1 MVSRVHS
8 LVAGRSCRGGT
19 SVSGPKR
26 VRVYFVDADA
36 TDTDTSG
43 DEVTRRRV
51 REVIDIQFPSPSA
64 ELAPSPVPQ
73 RRLVTSTS
81 LPRRRAGMAVSRRFR
96 GVRRRPWGR
105 FSAEIRDPSLQKR
118 LWLGT
123 FDTAEEAAAV
133 YDNAALRIK
142 GSHAV
147 TNFPSDSPT
156 AKPKEKP
163 RPPSSQMQLR
173 PRRQDSPATTT
184 ASATT
189 TPCPAPAGAAIAS
202 TPAPPQPEDNGKP
215 QLAQPVRIPDLR
227 PPVRWRRG
235 DRAVVRA
242 PRRARRPVRA
252 AAAFPGRGVRLATVV
267 GGRGL
272 RDGGASGGQRRQ
284 REMTPL
290 SLSARG
296 KKNGGRSMRRAGQPE
311 APAGGSSQQQS
322 RRR

>member
-43 DEVTRRRV
+43 DELTRRRV

-64 ELAPSPVPQ
+64 ELAPLPVLQ

-133 YDNAALRIK
+133 YDDAALRIK

-189 TPCPAPAGAAIAS
+189 TPSAASCPAPAGAANAP
-202 TPAPPQPEDNGKP
+202 TPAPAQPEDNGTP
-215 QLAQPVRIPDLR
+215 SSLNLFASPTSVPRYAGDEVTAPSFEHLVELGDLSV
-227 PPVRWRRG
+227 PP
-235 DRAVVRA
+235 
-242 PRRARRPVRA
+242 PPSKA
-252 AAAFPGRGVRLATVV
+252 AEFDWLPWWEAEDFVTA
-267 GGRGL
+267 GL
-272 RDGGASGGQRRQ
+272 
-284 REMTPL
+284 
-290 SLSARG
+290 
-296 KKNGGRSMRRAGQPE
+296 
-311 APAGGSSQQQS
+311 PAGSAVSVK
-322 RRR
+322 

>member
-1 MVSRVHS
+1 MMSRVGS
-8 LVAGRSCRGGT
+8 LAAGRSRRGGT

-43 DEVTRRRV
+43 DELTRRRV

-133 YDNAALRIK
+133 YDDAALRIK

-147 TNFPSDSPT
+147 TNFPSDSPA
-156 AKPKEKP
+156 AKPRP
-163 RPPSSQMQLR
+163 RPPSSQMKLR
-173 PRRQDSPATTT
+173 PRRQDSPVTTT
-184 ASATT
+184 ASAITT
-189 TPCPAPAGAAIAS
+189 TPSAASCPAPAAA
-202 TPAPPQPEDNGKP
+202 PAPTLAPAQPEGNGTP
-215 QLAQPVRIPDLR
+215 ITFNLFASPTSVPRYAGDEVAAPSFEHLVELGDLSV
-227 PPVRWRRG
+227 PPPPSSKAAEFDWLPWWEAEDFVTAG
-235 DRAVVRA
+235 LPADSAVSV
-242 PRRARRPVRA
+242 
-252 AAAFPGRGVRLATVV
+252 
-267 GGRGL
+267 
-272 RDGGASGGQRRQ
+272 
-284 REMTPL
+284 
-290 SLSARG
+290 
-296 KKNGGRSMRRAGQPE
+296 K
-311 APAGGSSQQQS
+311 
-322 RRR
+322 